1 MKEYCQVVEQLVS
14 PFEGKS
20 PRTDSSEGAA
30 PPAQSS
36 ETMVITNEGGV
47 YTIRLNRPSKKNALL
62 LAVSRQGPFCAHQ
75 YMANWCA
82 QKYIAS
88 FVGM

>member
-36 ETMVITNEGGV
+36 DTIVITKKDGV

-62 LAVSRQGPFCAHQ
+62 LEVSRH
-75 YMANWCA
+75 
-82 QKYIAS
+82 S
-88 FVGM
+88 VHFVHTSIWPIGVHRNI

>member
-47 YTIRLNRPSKKNALL
+47 YTIRLNRPGRKNALL
-62 LAVSRQGPFCAHQ
+62 SEVSIDNIH
-75 YMANWCA
+75 MVHTN
-82 QKYIAS
+82 I
-88 FVGM
+88 